1 MIEENV
7 KLDQGY
13 RRAAA
18 GLCIVAIGWILAI
31 LFGRRPDDSPF
42 VWAIP
47 IVAAL
52 LSTVFYSQSRKI
64 GNSQARNIGNS
75 QE

>member
-1 MIEENV
+1 MNEENEN
-7 KLDQGY
+7 LDRGY
-13 RRAAA
+13 RRAAS

-47 IVAAL
+47 IAAAL

-64 GNSQARNIGNS
+64 GNSQTRNIGNS